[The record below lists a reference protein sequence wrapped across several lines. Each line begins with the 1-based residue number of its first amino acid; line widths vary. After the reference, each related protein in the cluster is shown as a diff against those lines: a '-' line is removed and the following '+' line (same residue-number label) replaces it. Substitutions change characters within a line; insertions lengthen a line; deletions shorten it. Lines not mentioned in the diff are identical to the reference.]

1 MNATTTEQ
9 NRMEAIDAATLW
21 AAYCA
26 ANPETR
32 MAANFVL
39 LDEKAEQPEWA
50 TLDCRAWRDA
60 MRYAV
65 VRWLRNPPKPKLKLV
80 K

>member
-50 TLDCRAWRDA
+50 TFC
-60 MRYAV
+60 
-65 VRWLRNPPKPKLKLV
+65 WLRNPPRPKLELV
-80 K
+80 R